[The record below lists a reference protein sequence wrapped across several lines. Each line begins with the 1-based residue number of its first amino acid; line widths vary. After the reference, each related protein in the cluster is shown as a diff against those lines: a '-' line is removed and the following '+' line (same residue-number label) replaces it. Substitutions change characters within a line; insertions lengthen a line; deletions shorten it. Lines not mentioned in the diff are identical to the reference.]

1 LWLVIYFCGYVRLN
15 SRFVVERGNEKIRKH
30 RGRVIMTTVGTD
42 ALVRA
47 ERRELLKYLCVGL
60 AAGASVTGIAPE
72 MATAAEGSGGAK
84 VVFVLFRRADLTHE
98 QSMAEW
104 SGNQHTSIVRK
115 IPGLKRWIQN
125 HPMGARNEGSPDG
138 IGELWFESA
147 EAMGQAMKSPEMSA
161 AGEDA
166 KRFLDMTRTYA
177 IVVEE
182 KTIVA

>member
-1 LWLVIYFCGYVRLN
+1 LLASAGLCWGI
-15 SRFVVERGNEKIRKH
+15 SAVERGEQKIREH
-30 RGRVIMTTVGTD
+30 GGRFIMTTVGTD
-42 ALVRA
+42 ALVRV
-47 ERRELLKYLCVGL
+47 ERRELLKSLCVGI
-60 AAGASVTGIAPE
+60 AAGASVTGIVPE

-84 VVFVLFRRADLTHE
+84 VVFVLFRRADLTHD
-98 QSMAEW
+98 QSLAEW

-115 IPGLKRWIQN
+115 VPGLKRWVQN
-125 HPMGARNEGSPDG
+125 HVTGARNEGNPDG

-161 AGEDA
+161 AAEDA

-182 KTIVA
+182 KTIVAVG

>member
-1 LWLVIYFCGYVRLN
+1 
-15 SRFVVERGNEKIRKH
+15 
-30 RGRVIMTTVGTD
+30 MTTTVGAD
-42 ALVRA
+42 ALIRA
-47 ERRELLKYLCVGL
+47 ERRVLLKYLCVSI

-72 MATAAEGSGGAK
+72 LATAAEGSGGAK
-84 VVFVLFRRADLTHE
+84 VVFVLFKRADLTPE
-98 QSMAEW
+98 QSLAEW

-115 IPGLKRWIQN
+115 VPGLKRWVQN
-125 HPMGARNEGSPDG
+125 HAMGAKNEGSPDG

-161 AGEDA
+161 AVEDA

>member
-1 LWLVIYFCGYVRLN
+1 
-15 SRFVVERGNEKIRKH
+15 
-30 RGRVIMTTVGTD
+30 M
-42 ALVRA
+42 
-47 ERRELLKYLCVGL
+47 
-60 AAGASVTGIAPE
+60 
-72 MATAAEGSGGAK
+72 TAAESPSGPK
-84 VVFVLFRRADLTHE
+84 VVFVLFRRTDLTHD

-104 SGNQHTSIVRK
+104 SGSQHTSIVRK

-147 EAMGQAMKSPEMSA
+147 EAMDKAMKSAEMSA
-161 AGEDA
+161 AAEDA

-177 IVVEE
+177 LVVEE

>member
-1 LWLVIYFCGYVRLN
+1 
-15 SRFVVERGNEKIRKH
+15 
-30 RGRVIMTTVGTD
+30 M
-42 ALVRA
+42 
-47 ERRELLKYLCVGL
+47 CVGV

-72 MATAAEGSGGAK
+72 MATAAESSGGAK
-84 VVFVLFRRADLTHE
+84 VVFVLFRRADLTHD

-115 IPGLKRWIQN
+115 IPGLKKWVQN
-125 HPMGARNEGSPDG
+125 HPMGAKNEGSPDG
-138 IGELWFESA
+138 LGELWFESA
-147 EAMGQAMKSPEMSA
+147 ESMDRAMKSPEMSA

-177 IVVEE
+177 TVVEE